1 MGWKDFEWDC
11 YNYLCDKYGSERVRF
26 MKLGESDSTQSDI
39 FVSILEE
46 RNFYI
51 ETKEAKAQCGQFVV
65 LPNDSKAVFEYS
77 ADNRYP

>member
-51 ETKEAKAQCGQFVV
+51 FHKYYFRLFALYNSCHIK
-65 LPNDSKAVFEYS
+65 K
-77 ADNRYP
+77 